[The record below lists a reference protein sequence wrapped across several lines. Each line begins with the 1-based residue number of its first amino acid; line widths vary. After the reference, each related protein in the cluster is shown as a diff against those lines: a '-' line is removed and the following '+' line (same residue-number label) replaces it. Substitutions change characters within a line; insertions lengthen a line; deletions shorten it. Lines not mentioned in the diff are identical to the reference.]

1 MRKGWERMEKIQHEG
16 TLNVQRLVDAMAKIH
31 SRRLG
36 IEAEYI
42 VAPIENYEGDLSEIE
57 TGDDVA

>member
-1 MRKGWERMEKIQHEG
+1 MEKIQHEG